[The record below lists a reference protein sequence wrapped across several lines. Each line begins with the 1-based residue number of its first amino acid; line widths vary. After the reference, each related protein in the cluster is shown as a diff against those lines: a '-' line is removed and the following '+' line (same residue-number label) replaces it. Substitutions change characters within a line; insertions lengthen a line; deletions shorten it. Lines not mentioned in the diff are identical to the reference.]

1 MRLNDICQ
9 HPCLFL
15 RKTKKRHLRYSVAS
29 LCLALVTSN
38 KVKAEESSRRPRKRE
53 MVPSM
58 RILSIALLPVFTYF
72 QPRVSLAFPHQ
83 QQQHVLLLGQSSEQG
98 STTSFH
104 YPTIHESAVQ
114 ARRILNLS
122 SIATFST
129 VFPPPLPS
137 KNNSASAP
145 NYSNPGNRPDGVAG
159 APIGQMEYY
168 ASCGPDL
175 YNPTIL
181 AVTIAT
187 TYANARAGSNVTL
200 SLRYH
205 PPSNHPASKDP
216 YTYSPANLPR
226 FSLIGRIEP
235 LSREEIERN
244 EIEACF
250 LARHPDAKIWTPG
263 NDIHESWWARLVVE
277 EVYWFGGFGDRAYI
291 GWIPADVYRA
301 VTEKEVEAIRLVG
314 EEKRGR

>member
-1 MRLNDICQ
+1 M
-9 HPCLFL
+9 
-15 RKTKKRHLRYSVAS
+15 A
-29 LCLALVTSN
+29 
-38 KVKAEESSRRPRKRE
+38 
-53 MVPSM
+53 PSM
-58 RILSIALLPVFTYF
+58 RVLSIALPIFAFF
-72 QPRVSLAFPHQ
+72 QPRVSLAIPHQ
-83 QQQHVLLLGQSSEQG
+83 QQGQQQHVLLLGQPSEQG

-129 VFPPPLPS
+129 VFPPPRPPPPS
-137 KNNSASAP
+137 NNGAS
-145 NYSNPGNRPDGVAG
+145 SLENRPDGVAG

-181 AVTIAT
+181 AVGIAT
-187 TYANARAGSNVTL
+187 TYKNARAGSNVTL

-226 FSLIGRIEP
+226 FSLIGRIEL
-235 LSREEIERN
+235 LSREEIESN

-263 NDIHESWWARLVVE
+263 NDIHDSWWAKLVVA

-301 VTEKEVEAIRLVG
+301 VTEKEVDAIRLVG
-314 EEKRGR
+314 EERRG

>member
-1 MRLNDICQ
+1 
-9 HPCLFL
+9 
-15 RKTKKRHLRYSVAS
+15 
-29 LCLALVTSN
+29 
-38 KVKAEESSRRPRKRE
+38 
-53 MVPSM
+53 MVRSM
-58 RILSIALLPVFTYF
+58 PVLSIALPIFFFFTFF
-72 QPRVSLAFPHQ
+72 QPHVSLAIPHQ
-83 QQQHVLLLGQSSEQG
+83 QQQQEQQHVLLLGGQSSEQG
-98 STTSFH
+98 STAASYHF
-104 YPTIHESAVQ
+104 PTIHESAVQ

-129 VFPPPLPS
+129 VFPPASPPS
-137 KNNSASAP
+137 SNEDITATAYP
-145 NYSNPGNRPDGVAG
+145 YSSSENRPDGVAG

-175 YNPTIL
+175 YNPTVL
-181 AVTIAT
+181 AVSIAT
-187 TYANARAGSNVTL
+187 TYRNARAGSNVTL

-205 PPSNHPASKDP
+205 PPPNHPPSKDP

-226 FSLIGRIEP
+226 FSLIGRLEP
-235 LSREEIERN
+235 LSREEIGEN

-250 LARHPDAKIWTPG
+250 LARHPDASIWTPG

-301 VTEKEVEAIRLVG
+301 VTKKEVEAIRLVG
-314 EEKRGR
+314 EEKQ

>member
-1 MRLNDICQ
+1 
-9 HPCLFL
+9 
-15 RKTKKRHLRYSVAS
+15 
-29 LCLALVTSN
+29 
-38 KVKAEESSRRPRKRE
+38 

-58 RILSIALLPVFTYF
+58 RILSITLLPVFTFF
-72 QPRVSLAFPHQ
+72 QPRVSLAIPHQQQQ

-98 STTSFH
+98 STTSLHF
-104 YPTIHESAVQ
+104 PTIHESAVQ

-129 VFPPPLPS
+129 VFPPS
-137 KNNSASAP
+137 HDSAS
-145 NYSNPGNRPDGVAG
+145 SLENRPVGVAG

-175 YNPTIL
+175 YSPTLL
-181 AVTIAT
+181 AVSIAT
-187 TYANARAGSNVTL
+187 TYRNARAGSNVTL

-235 LSREEIERN
+235 LSREDIERN
-244 EIEACF
+244 EIKACF

-314 EEKRGR
+314 EEKG